1 MSNEIDIFPEFYTG
15 PPVDS
20 TDLRYRDE
28 FLDDLWE
35 NICSSHILLTA
46 PRRTGKTSVMDHL
59 VAHPRNGFIV
69 LKENVQDLSHPADV
83 LLSLLARFHD
93 EHPALLR
100 DTLSNGWALLKKAF
114 TKLESLS
121 VSEFKV
127 ALRESDPN
135 WKENWRK
142 HGEDLLRQL
151 RKHDSPVLLIIDELP
166 DMLLNLRDEEPSL
179 LKPFLA
185 WFRTQRQVPLKED
198 SVRWLVGG
206 SINLSSTLDSED
218 MVDLINDL
226 EDMPLPI
233 LTSEQVR
240 DFVTTMLEGR
250 NTLIHEDVPAA
261 VVQHLG
267 RPIPLFMQILT
278 QDLYRHWKKLPESR
292 PLQAEDVA
300 TTFDALIRSSA
311 AQDKLQHFYSRL
323 RRYYHE
329 PKLSAAHTILS
340 QLSLS
345 SEGLSRSSLMNEF
358 QRTLI
363 ESGQQLPLFE
373 QKQLF
378 NELLRDLANDFYIE
392 EISDNQYDFASGI
405 LKAWWRKYYG

>member
-166 DMLLNLRDEEPSL
+166 DMLLNKSLKALPRLVPNSTPSS
-179 LKPFLA
+179 
-185 WFRTQRQVPLKED
+185 TQRGFGTLACWRLHQPL
-198 SVRWLVGG
+198 LH
-206 SINLSSTLDSED
+206 
-218 MVDLINDL
+218 
-226 EDMPLPI
+226 P
-233 LTSEQVR
+233 
-240 DFVTTMLEGR
+240 
-250 NTLIHEDVPAA
+250 
-261 VVQHLG
+261 
-267 RPIPLFMQILT
+267 
-278 QDLYRHWKKLPESR
+278 
-292 PLQAEDVA
+292 
-300 TTFDALIRSSA
+300 
-311 AQDKLQHFYSRL
+311 RL
-323 RRYYHE
+323 RRYGRPH
-329 PKLSAAHTILS
+329 
-340 QLSLS
+340 Q
-345 SEGLSRSSLMNEF
+345 RS
-358 QRTLI
+358 
-363 ESGQQLPLFE
+363 
-373 QKQLF
+373 
-378 NELLRDLANDFYIE
+378 
-392 EISDNQYDFASGI
+392 
-405 LKAWWRKYYG
+405 

>member
-1 MSNEIDIFPEFYTG
+1 MDDIPDFYTG
-15 PPVDS
+15 PPLDS

-28 FLDDLWE
+28 FLDDIWE
-35 NICSSHILLTA
+35 NLKTSHVLLTA

-59 VAHPRNGFIV
+59 VENPQNEYIV
-69 LKENVQDLSHPADV
+69 LKENVQDLDHPADL

-93 EHPALLR
+93 EHPSFLR
-100 DTLSNGWALLKKAF
+100 DNLSKGWNLLKKAF
-114 TKLESLS
+114 EKLESAS

-127 ALRESDPN
+127 ILRNADPN

-142 HGEDLLRQL
+142 HGDDLLTQL
-151 RKHDSPVLLIIDELP
+151 RKHGSPILIIIDELP
-166 DMLLNLRDEEPSL
+166 DMLLHLRENDPAL

-185 WFRTQRQVPLKED
+185 WFRTQRQVPLKD
-198 SVRWLVGG
+198 DAVRWLVGG

-218 MVDLINDL
+218 MIDLINDL

-233 LTSEQVR
+233 LTDEQVH
-240 DFVTTMLEGR
+240 DFVTTMLDAR
-250 NTLIHEDVPAA
+250 NVPFDDQLPKTLA
-261 VVQHLG
+261 QHLG

-278 QDLYRHWKKLPESR
+278 QDLYRHWKKLPQPR
-292 PLQAEDVA
+292 PLTEQDVVQ
-300 TTFDALIRSSA
+300 TFDALVRSSS

-329 PKLSAAHTILS
+329 PKLSAAHSILS

-345 SEGLSRSSLMNEF
+345 SDGLSRNSLLIEF
-358 QRTLI
+358 QRNI
-363 ESGQQLPLFE
+363 SESGLTYPPYE
-373 QKQLF
+373 QKRLF

-392 EISDNQYDFASGI
+392 EVSEDQYDFASGL
-405 LKAWWRKYYG
+405 LKSWWRKYYG